1 MRRERRRAGDRLL
14 DEDDPLAGM
23 VNLFDIAIVFAVGL
37 MVALAAAM
45 QNGRIETKRQ
55 DGSMAPIEADVRE
68 GEKLVKY
75 RTTTEQAKGPG
86 RLIGTA
92 YRLPNGEVVYVPD
105 GAEGEA
111 APAAASAQP

>member
-1 MRRERRRAGDRLL
+1 MRRERRRRGDRLL

-45 QNGRIETKRQ
+45 QNGRIETRRQ
-55 DGSMAPIEADVRE
+55 DGSMAPIEADIRD

-75 RTTTEQAKGPG
+75 RTTTEQTKGPG

-105 GAEGEA
+105 GAEGDAVAPATSA
-111 APAAASAQP
+111 AP